1 MTDDILERPITY
13 MVKVSRMKEETAI
26 IPVVAMDPEEAKRI
40 AWSKRAES
48 CHEWRPSASEE
59 TMHGVI
65 GTRGIATEWQTSQY
79 RKGVHE

>member
-1 MTDDILERPITY
+1 MSEDILDRPITY
-13 MVKVSRMKEETAI
+13 LVKVSRAKEETAI

-40 AWSKRAES
+40 AWSKRYEN

-65 GTRGIATEWQTSQY
+65 GTRGMANDWQTSQY
-79 RKGVHE
+79 RKGAHQ